1 MDQVPLTGTPT
12 SEEEEYAV
20 PEKGYDF
27 PLFTGRRNQPRM

>member
-1 MDQVPLTGTPT
+1 MDQVSLIGTPP

-27 PLFTGRRNQPRM
+27 SLFNSIGH